1 MILTAL
7 EFSFRKQINPLLLL
21 NIMSMVYFIPS
32 SQRKIALTAAQAD
45 GEPVLVIGGTGTG
58 KGALAKW
65 IHQNSPRAALP
76 CLLTTRERTL
86 AEQIREANGG
96 TLIIDDIT
104 NFPVSEQLV
113 LLNFLKTKAV
123 PHPQK
128 SGSVPMIV
136 NVRIIATSVPQVD
149 SRARAGMFNDE
160 LLLRL
165 SKNRIEMPSL
175 AERADE
181 FEDITMGILQEIT
194 HELHK
199 EYIKGFSETSWR
211 KLRDYDWPGNL
222 RELRNV
228 LRMAAVSC
236 EGERVEVKDLPDF
249 GHDKINFQ
257 ATRSEFE
264 KIYLTE
270 LLKSFNHDLDKVARA
285 GRMERVV
292 LMEKLKRLGLIH

>member
-1 MILTAL
+1 
-7 EFSFRKQINPLLLL
+7 
-21 NIMSMVYFIPS
+21 MSMVYFIPA
-32 SQRKIALTAAQAD
+32 SQRKIALAAAQAD
-45 GEPVLVIGGTGTG
+45 DEPVLVIGGAGTG

-76 CLLTTRERTL
+76 FTTASRERTL
-86 AEQIREANGG
+86 AEQIRECKGG
-96 TLIIDDIT
+96 TLFIDDIA
-104 NFPVSEQLV
+104 NYPMSEQIV

-123 PHPQK
+123 
-128 SGSVPMIV
+128 SIGSVPAIV
-136 NVRIIATSVPQVD
+136 NVRIITTSVPQID

-165 SKNRIEMPSL
+165 SKNRIEMPNL
-175 AERADE
+175 ANRTEE
-181 FEDITMGILQEIT
+181 FEDIAMGILQEIT

-199 EYIKGFSETSWR
+199 DYIKGFSEQVWR

-228 LRMAAVSC
+228 LRMAVVSC
-236 EGERVEVKDLPDF
+236 DNERIEMKCLPDF

-264 KIYLTE
+264 KIYLSE

-285 GRMERVV
+285 GRMEKVT
-292 LMEKLKRLGLIH
+292 LLEKLKRLGLMH

>member
-1 MILTAL
+1 M
-7 EFSFRKQINPLLLL
+7 N

-32 SQRKIALTAAQAD
+32 SQRKIALTAAQAVD
-45 GEPVLVIGGTGTG
+45 EPVLVIGGSGTG

-65 IHQNSPRAALP
+65 IHQNSPRAAQHYVIA
-76 CLLTTRERTL
+76 TRERTL
-86 AEQIREANGG
+86 AEQIRDCNGG
-96 TLIIDDIT
+96 TLVLDDIT
-104 NFPVSEQLV
+104 NYPVSEQVV

-123 PHPQK
+123 PHAQK
-128 SGSVPMIV
+128 NSPSVPMIV
-136 NVRIIATSVPQVD
+136 NVRIIATSGPQID

-175 AERADE
+175 ADREDE
-181 FEDITMGILQEIT
+181 FEDIAMGILQEIT
-194 HELHK
+194 YELHK
-199 EYIKGFSETSWR
+199 EFIKGFSETVWR
-211 KLRDYDWPGNL
+211 QLRDYDWPGNL

-228 LRMAAVSC
+228 LRMAVVSC
-236 EGERVEVKDLPDF
+236 DHDRVEVKDLPDF

-270 LLKSFNHDLDKVARA
+270 LLRSFNHDLDKVARA
-285 GRMERVV
+285 GRMERVA
-292 LMEKLKRLGLIH
+292 LMEKLKRHGLIH

>member
-1 MILTAL
+1 M
-7 EFSFRKQINPLLLL
+7 K
-21 NIMSMVYFIPS
+21 SMVYFIPS
-32 SQRKIALTAAQAD
+32 SQRKIALSAAQSD
-45 GEPVLVIGGTGTG
+45 EEPVLVIGGSGTG

-65 IHQNSPRAALP
+65 IHQNSPRAALA
-76 CLLTTRERTL
+76 CVLSTRERTL
-86 AEQIREANGG
+86 AEQIRDANGG

-104 NFPVSEQLV
+104 NYPVSEQLV
-113 LLNFLKTKAV
+113 LLNFLKTKSV

-128 SGSVPMIV
+128 ERGAGVPMIV
-136 NVRIIATSVPQVD
+136 NVRIIATSVPQID

-165 SKNRIEMPSL
+165 SKNRIEMPAL
-175 AERADE
+175 VEREDE
-181 FEDITMGILQEIT
+181 FEDIAMGILQEIT

-199 EYIKGFSETSWR
+199 EYIRGFNEAVWR
-211 KLRDYDWPGNL
+211 KLREYDWPGNL

-236 EGERVEVKDLPDF
+236 ESERIELKDLPDF

-264 KIYLTE
+264 KIYLSE
-270 LLKSFNHDLDKVARA
+270 LLKSFQHDLDKVARA
-285 GRMERVV
+285 ARMERVI
-292 LMEKLKRLGLIH
+292 LLEKLKRLGLMH